1 MQNNTNQTPNISLSL
16 FDDLLQFGNGLKGKQ
31 DINEL
36 RERLESASESG
47 SLNNLLGGVATQAL
61 NGLFG
66 GLLSQPAPTPSTT
79 PSTPM
84 TMEKMFA
91 QREQP
96 YVPPKTCPV
105 TNDCPC
111 PSATKEYPFVAT
123 SVPPTNSKP
132 VTQLDYNKLFET
144 VLDAFEQG
152 YDESEEDYSSDY
164 SEMDGC
170 CENCGKQLTS
180 DDLESEYFT
189 TTTVENVTAVS
200 KRKEVSQPGS
210 GQGSIVFLDPL
221 RVKLYMGMNFT
232 RTTMPEYLF
241 SLGPSSISISDEY
254 LEKHNP
260 YTLMVP
266 AGTRYVSQNDQDC
279 IINKTQVAQEFVL
292 EKNFKFT
299 LPKGIVFNY
308 DGEEDQCLCKNTV
321 VALNY

>member
-1 MQNNTNQTPNISLSL
+1 MHNDNQTSNISLSL
-16 FDDLLQFGNGLKGKQ
+16 FDDLLQFGNGLRGKQ

-36 RERLESASESG
+36 RERLESAKETG

-66 GLLSQPAPTPSTT
+66 GLLSQSTTTTT
-79 PSTPM
+79 PSFP
-84 TMEKMFA
+84 
-91 QREQP
+91 QREQACVLP
-96 YVPPKTCPV
+96 RTCPV
-105 TNDCPC
+105 TNDYTR
-111 PSATKEYPFVAT
+111 PSATPLVAT
-123 SVPPTNSKP
+123 SVPTNQKP

-152 YDESEEDYSSDY
+152 FEQEQEHDDESEEDCSDEY
-164 SEMDGC
+164 SEMDAC
-170 CENCGKQLTS
+170 CEKCGKQLTS

-200 KRKEVSQPGS
+200 KRKDVCQPEN

-221 RVKLYMGMNFT
+221 RIKLYMGMNFT
-232 RTTMPEYLF
+232 RTTMPGYTF

-266 AGTRYVSQNDQDC
+266 SGTRYVSQNDPDC
-279 IINKTQVAQEFVL
+279 MINKTQVAQEFVL

-321 VALNY
+321 VALDY